1 MAILLDS
8 LQWLRTS
15 SEYPKFLWK
24 PKGSTLV
31 TLATGAQWQSEKF
44 PTFPIDGPFCFSAM
58 SFSENK
64 LGAPW
69 DRFPK
74 NLYCTPKTWKFETI
88 DNFASP
94 SPFLHFIKRQD
105 YPHLSEWKKNVSE
118 ACALIGSKKLEK
130 VVLARKTTLE
140 TPSAI
145 DPWHCVAQLFQAASS
160 SSIFAIQIDPQR
172 TFIGATPETLFS
184 RKGRTVNFE
193 ALASTVPIGKDRR
206 EELFLEKNLLSGEKE
221 LREFRYVES
230 FIQECLSKLNASNTS
245 ASSRQIIKTPHV
257 QHLYRMY
264 KAQIPLNIDDQKIL
278 TALHPTPAL
287 GGTPRDE
294 ALRFIERIEPFD
306 RGWYGAPLGMLS
318 QDESFLSVAIRSAV
332 IENNLLHMYA
342 GAGIVEGSDPEKEW
356 QELESKIRL
365 FIQMGK

>member
-1 MAILLDS
+1 MAILLNS
-8 LQWLRTS
+8 LQWLRNS
-15 SEYPKFLWK
+15 SEFPKFLWK
-24 PKGSTLV
+24 PKGSSLV
-31 TLATGAQWQSEKF
+31 TLASGAQWQSENH
-44 PTFPIDGPFCFSAM
+44 PTFPKDGPFCFSAM
-58 SFSENK
+58 RFSENK
-64 LGAPW
+64 RGAPW
-69 DRFPK
+69 DHFPK
-74 NLYCTPKTWKFETI
+74 RLFCSPKTWRIESI
-88 DNFASP
+88 DSVAPP
-94 SPFLHFIKRQD
+94 SPFLDFSNRKD
-105 YPHLSEWKKNVSE
+105 YPNLTDWKKNVSE
-118 ACALIGSKKLEK
+118 ACALIESKKLEK
-130 VVLARKTTLE
+130 VVLARQTKIE

-145 DPWHCVAQLFQAASS
+145 DPWLCVAHLFQAASS
-160 SSIFAIQIDPQR
+160 SSIFAIQIDPHR
-172 TFIGATPETLFS
+172 AFIGATPETLFS
-184 RKGRTVNFE
+184 RQGRTVNFE
-193 ALASTVPIGKDRR
+193 ALASTVPIGKDRK

-221 LREFRYVES
+221 LREFRFVES
-230 FIQECLSKLNASNTS
+230 FIQECLTKLNASNAS

-287 GGTPRDE
+287 GGTPREE

-318 QDESFLSVAIRSAV
+318 QEESFLSVAIRSAV
-332 IENNLLHMYA
+332 IENNLLHLYA